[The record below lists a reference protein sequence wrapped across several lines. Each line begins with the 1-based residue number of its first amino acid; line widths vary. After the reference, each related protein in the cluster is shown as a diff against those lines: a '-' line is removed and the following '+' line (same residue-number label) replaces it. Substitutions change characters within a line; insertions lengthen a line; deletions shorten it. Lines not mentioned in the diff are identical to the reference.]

1 MYSVN
6 SRSLNNKKGSLE
18 EIFEA
23 KQVDFGII
31 SEVNSKN
38 PPRIKGYHRFNCL
51 SDKKFHGTV
60 MYVNNRFK
68 GTAAKIPDEQFEDEI
83 VHIVI
88 KSVTP
93 VINIIGV
100 YLEIERDKERTD
112 RVWRHLTVKL
122 KSIIEREK
130 DNLH

>member
-1 MYSVN
+1 
-6 SRSLNNKKGSLE
+6 
-18 EIFEA
+18 
-23 KQVDFGII
+23 
-31 SEVNSKN
+31 
-38 PPRIKGYHRFNCL
+38 
-51 SDKKFHGTV
+51 

-122 KSIIEREK
+122 KSIIER
-130 DNLH
+130 